1 MFVGAEEIQCNID
14 TQCKKNKQSN
24 YLVIYSTISYS
35 FLKDD
40 LKQPGYLCIFLC
52 ICSCVVGDVY
62 CFVLFCFFVPH
73 IHLNMSFSS
82 LVIGSQDRELDELSP
97 IYELYIICWAT
108 LVSTSS

>member
-40 LKQPGYLCIFLC
+40 LK
-52 ICSCVVGDVY
+52 
-62 CFVLFCFFVPH
+62 
-73 IHLNMSFSS
+73 
-82 LVIGSQDRELDELSP
+82 
-97 IYELYIICWAT
+97 
-108 LVSTSS
+108 